1 MFKAVLRS
9 NGENNNNYAY
19 RAIKKGIVSLE
30 LQPGQLLSVGE
41 LTDALRVSSTPIK
54 SALWKLQQ
62 EHLVDIIPQVGSYVS
77 KMNIELIEEAA
88 SMWFNLEKEVLKWAC
103 NGFPENHL
111 NQLKRNLQMQEMLVA
126 EKEIFIDSKE
136 WIRKLHELDK
146 HFHALIFEGQRRNHT
161 WKAIEQMI
169 SNYQRMMNLSQ
180 TDAHFKKMIVE
191 HKEIVRI
198 IEEKEIEQ
206 IDDVLRK
213 HILDPVSNW
222 KEIYKEGV
230 VC

>member
-19 RAIKKGIVSLE
+19 RAIKKGIISLE

-41 LTDALRVSSTPIK
+41 LTEALRVSSTPIK

-103 NGFPENHL
+103 NCFPENHL

-126 EKEIFIDSKE
+126 EKEIFVDSKE

-146 HFHALIFEGQRRNHT
+146 HCLLYTSPSPRDGLL
-161 WKAIEQMI
+161 
-169 SNYQRMMNLSQ
+169 SRMPSS
-180 TDAHFKKMIVE
+180 A
-191 HKEIVRI
+191 
-198 IEEKEIEQ
+198 
-206 IDDVLRK
+206 
-213 HILDPVSNW
+213 
-222 KEIYKEGV
+222 
-230 VC
+230 